1 MQLQD
6 KALLAAILNTAVDAI
21 IVIDT
26 LGIIQTVNPATTK
39 LFGYTADEMLG
50 ENIKMLMPAPY
61 RAEHDGYLKN
71 HQETGRTKIIG
82 IGREVIGKRKDDTT
96 FPLHLAVSEVPFGDT
111 KLFAG
116 IVRDITDLKEAQR
129 QLTEVNSQLEDRIR
143 ERTAELREM
152 QVDLVK
158 AEKLATLGQVSGG
171 IAHEIRNPLNAVR
184 TSAYYL
190 RNAQNPSAE
199 KTIEHLERIDRQVSL
214 IDNVITALSDVA
226 RLPEPGVELC
236 SVNDLVRDVVPSV
249 SMPDNVTVVNELSI
263 DLPLALIDPN
273 QVAIVFRNLLR
284 NARDAMPNGG
294 TIRLTSST
302 NANEIMIEFIDTG
315 IGIDAKNLGRITE
328 PLYTTKARGMGL
340 GLAISSAI
348 LKKNQGRLE
357 VESELGVGTT
367 FAVHLPKQRGASD
380 Q

>member
-6 KALLAAILNTAVDAI
+6 QALLAAILRTAVDAI
-21 IVIDT
+21 IVIDAF
-26 LGIIQTVNPATTK
+26 GMIQTVNPATTK

-50 ENIKMLMPAPY
+50 QNIKLLMPEPY

-71 HQETGRTKIIG
+71 HRETGRTKIIG
-82 IGREVIGKRKDDTT
+82 VGREVVGKRKDDTT
-96 FPLHLAVSEVPFGDT
+96 FPMHLAVSEVPFGET
-111 KLFAG
+111 TLFAG
-116 IVRDITDLKEAQR
+116 IVRDISDLKEAQQ
-129 QLTEVNSQLEDRIR
+129 QLTEVNAQLEDRIR
-143 ERTAELREM
+143 ERTAELRET
-152 QVDLVK
+152 QAELVN

-190 RNAQNPSAE
+190 RNARNPTAE

-226 RLPEPGVELC
+226 RLPEPRVELC
-236 SVNDLVRDVVPSV
+236 SVSELVREVIPTV
-249 SMPDNVTVVNELSI
+249 SMPDNVMVVNELSI

-284 NARDAMPNGG
+284 NARDAMPSGG
-294 TIRLTSST
+294 TIRLTSAT
-302 NANEIMIEFIDTG
+302 NDNDIVIEVMDTG
-315 IGIDAKNLGRITE
+315 IGIDAKDLGRITE

-340 GLAISSAI
+340 GLAISTAI
-348 LKKNQGRLE
+348 LKKNRGRLE
-357 VESELGVGTT
+357 VESELGVGTA
-367 FAVHLPKQRGASD
+367 FAVFLPQLRRSAAP
-380 Q
+380 

>member
-6 KALLAAILNTAVDAI
+6 TALLAAILNTAVDAI

-50 ENIKMLMPAPY
+50 ENIKMLMPAPF

-71 HQETGRTKIIG
+71 HQETGRKKIIG

-96 FPLHLAVSEVPFGDT
+96 FPMHLAVSEVPFGDT

-152 QVDLVK
+152 QADLVK
-158 AEKLATLGQVSGG
+158 AEKLATLGEVSGG

-184 TSAYYL
+184 MSAYYL
-190 RNAQNPSAE
+190 RDAKNPTAE

-214 IDNVITALSDVA
+214 IDNVISALSDVA
-226 RLPEPGVELC
+226 RLPEPRVELC
-236 SVNDLVRDVVPSV
+236 SVNELVREVVPSV
-249 SMPDNVTVVNELSI
+249 STPDNVIVVNELSFN
-263 DLPLALIDPN
+263 LPQALIDPN

-284 NARDAMPNGG
+284 NARDAMPSGG
-294 TIRLTSST
+294 TIRLTSET
-302 NANEIMIEFIDTG
+302 NENDIVIKVIDTG
-315 IGIDAKNLGRITE
+315 VGIDARNLGSITE

-340 GLAISSAI
+340 GLAISTAI
-348 LKKNQGRLE
+348 LKKNQGHLE

-367 FAVHLPKQRGASD
+367 FAVFLPQQRRSPD
-380 Q
+380 K